1 MNQANSPPRYARQL
15 ALPGFTPAIQQN
27 LTRARVLLIGLGGLG
42 APAALYLAGAGVGE
56 LLLCDFDTVDI
67 TNLHRQPL
75 YRTADINMRKT
86 TAAAAALGALNPD
99 IKLTEL
105 PRRLTADELPAVV
118 AGADVVVD
126 ASDNF
131 GTRFALNAASRATG
145 TPLVSGA
152 ALRFEGHVTVFD
164 PRRADSPCYA
174 CLYAEDA
181 EGLEDCRGNGVLG
194 PVPGVIGSLQAVE
207 ALKLLTGL
215 GTPLVGQLL
224 IYNAQHGSFRS
235 TRIARDP
242 ACPVCAVQ
250 NHHAES

>member
-1 MNQANSPPRYARQL
+1 MNTPETTLRYARHL

-27 LTRARVLLIGLGGLG
+27 LTRARVLLVGLGGLG
-42 APAALYLAGAGVGE
+42 APVALYLAGAGVGE
-56 LLLCDFDTVDI
+56 LLLCDFDTVDV

-75 YRTADINMRKT
+75 YRMADIDKDK
-86 TAAAAALGALNPD
+86 TAATAATLRALNPD

-105 PRRLTADELPAVV
+105 PQRLTADELHRIV

-131 GTRFALNAASRATG
+131 GTRFALNVASRATR

-152 ALRFEGHVTVFD
+152 AIRFEGHVTVFD

-181 EGLEDCRGNGVLG
+181 EGLEDCRSNGVLG
-194 PVPGVIGSLQAVE
+194 PVPGVIGSLQAAE

-215 GTPLVGQLL
+215 GAPLVGQLL
-224 IYNAQHGSFRS
+224 IYNAQHGSFRT

-242 ACPVCAVQ
+242 GCPVCTTRTE
-250 NHHAES
+250 HAKS